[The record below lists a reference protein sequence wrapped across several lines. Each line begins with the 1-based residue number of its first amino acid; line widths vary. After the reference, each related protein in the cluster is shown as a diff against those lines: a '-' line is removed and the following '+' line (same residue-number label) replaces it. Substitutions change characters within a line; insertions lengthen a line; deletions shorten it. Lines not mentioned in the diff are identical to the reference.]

1 MSCGKAGGLIASWIQ
16 EASEPFVPYLPNH
29 DELIGSLNPC
39 QAGGLIKRL
48 AGYLFLHFIAGGAD
62 MSETIDSDLPVILFI
77 EVFYE

>member
-16 EASEPFVPYLPNH
+16 EASEQFVPYLPNH

-48 AGYLFLHFIAGGAD
+48 AGYLFF
-62 MSETIDSDLPVILFI
+62 T
-77 EVFYE
+77 FYRWGC